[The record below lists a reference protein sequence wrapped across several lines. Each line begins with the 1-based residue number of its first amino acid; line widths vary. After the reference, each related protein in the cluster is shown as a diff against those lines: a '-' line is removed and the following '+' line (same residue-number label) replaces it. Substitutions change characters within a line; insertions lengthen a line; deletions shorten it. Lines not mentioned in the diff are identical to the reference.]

1 MKESLIEINDLTK
14 DYKNNRGLFSVS
26 INLKKGEF
34 CGLIGENGAGKSTLM
49 RLIMG
54 FIKPD
59 SGNILIAG
67 LDPFKS
73 QEEVKQYLSYVPGE
87 INYPDLQKGNDFLK
101 LQAELDPSF
110 NKEKANY
117 LINKLQLD
125 ITAYPK
131 RMSKGMKQK
140 MAIVNALAKNK
151 DMYLLDEPTTGLDP
165 LMREA
170 FLEILEE
177 EKKNGKAIFMSSNT
191 FEEVERVCDR
201 VIYISEGKVVS
212 DIDINDVKKQDLRIF
227 KAKFAD
233 NEYFSHEKKSSYF
246 FKANEEN
253 KEIFYIV
260 KRSDINKLIKKL
272 SDLNITNMSEYNFSL
287 KEYIDFKLE
296 QQNGKKEE

>member
-59 SGNILIAG
+59 SGKIFIAG
-67 LDPFKS
+67 LDPFKN

-140 MAIVNALAKNK
+140 MAIVNALAKDK

-177 EKKNGKAIFMSSNT
+177 EKKNGKAVFMSSNT

-201 VIYISEGKVVS
+201 VIYISEGKVIS

-287 KEYIDFKLE
+287 KEYLDFKLE
-296 QQNGKKEE
+296 QRNGEKEE

>member
-59 SGNILIAG
+59 SGRILIAG

-140 MAIVNALAKNK
+140 MAIVNALAKDK

-201 VIYISEGKVVS
+201 VIYISEGKVIG

-246 FKANEEN
+246 FKTNEEN

>member
-59 SGNILIAG
+59 SGRILIAG

-140 MAIVNALAKNK
+140 MAIVNAIAKDK

-201 VIYISEGKVVS
+201 VIYISEGKVIS
-212 DIDINDVKKQDLRIF
+212 DIDINDVKKQDLSIF
-227 KAKFAD
+227 KAKFSD

>member
-1 MKESLIEINDLTK
+1 MKESLIEINHLRK

-59 SGNILIAG
+59 SGRILIAG

-140 MAIVNALAKNK
+140 MAIVNALAKDK

-191 FEEVERVCDR
+191 FEEVERACDR
-201 VIYISEGKVVS
+201 VIYISEGKVIS

>member
-59 SGNILIAG
+59 SGRILIAG

-140 MAIVNALAKNK
+140 MAIVNSIAKDK

-201 VIYISEGKVVS
+201 VIYISEGKVIS

-287 KEYIDFKLE
+287 KEYLDFKLE
-296 QQNGKKEE
+296 QRNGEKEE

>member
-59 SGNILIAG
+59 SGRILIAG

-140 MAIVNALAKNK
+140 MAIVNAIAKDK

-165 LMREA
+165 LMREV

-201 VIYISEGKVVS
+201 VIYISEGKVIS

>member
-140 MAIVNALAKNK
+140 MAIVNALAKDK

-212 DIDINDVKKQDLRIF
+212 DIDINDLKKQDLRIF

-233 NEYFSHEKKSSYF
+233 IEYFSHEKKSSYF

-296 QQNGKKEE
+296 QQNGKEEK

>member
-131 RMSKGMKQK
+131 RMSKGMKEK
-140 MAIVNALAKNK
+140 MAIVNALAKDK

>member
-59 SGNILIAG
+59 SGRILIAG

-140 MAIVNALAKNK
+140 MAIVNALAKDK

-227 KAKFAD
+227 KVKFAD

>member
-59 SGNILIAG
+59 SGRILIAG
-67 LDPFKS
+67 LDPFKR

-101 LQAELDPSF
+101 LQAELDSSF
-110 NKEKANY
+110 NEEKANY

-131 RMSKGMKQK
+131 RMSKGMKEK
-140 MAIVNALAKNK
+140 MAIVNALAKDK

-233 NEYFSHEKKSSYF
+233 IEYFSHEKKSSYF

>member
-59 SGNILIAG
+59 SGRILIAG

-233 NEYFSHEKKSSYF
+233 IEYFSHEKKSSYF

>member
-1 MKESLIEINDLTK
+1 MKESLIEIDDLTK

-26 INLKKGEF
+26 INLKKGKF

-59 SGNILIAG
+59 SGRILIAG

-140 MAIVNALAKNK
+140 MAIVNALAKDK

>member
-67 LDPFKS
+67 LDPFKN

-140 MAIVNALAKNK
+140 MAIVNALAKDK

-253 KEIFYIV
+253 KEMFYIV

>member
-59 SGNILIAG
+59 SGNLLIAG

-101 LQAELDPSF
+101 LQSELDASF

-140 MAIVNALAKNK
+140 MAIVNALAKDK

-170 FLEILEE
+170 FLEILED

-233 NEYFSHEKKSSYF
+233 IEYFSHEKKSSYF

-272 SDLNITNMSEYNFSL
+272 SDINITNMSEYNFSL

-296 QQNGKKEE
+296 QQNGKEEE

>member
-59 SGNILIAG
+59 SGRILIAG

-140 MAIVNALAKNK
+140 MAIVNALAKDK

-260 KRSDINKLIKKL
+260 ERSDINKLIKKL

>member
-59 SGNILIAG
+59 SGKILIAG

-140 MAIVNALAKNK
+140 MAIVNALAKDK

-212 DIDINDVKKQDLRIF
+212 DIDINDVRKQDLRIF

>member
-59 SGNILIAG
+59 SGRILIAG

-140 MAIVNALAKNK
+140 MAIVNALAKDK

-201 VIYISEGKVVS
+201 VIYISEGKVIS

-287 KEYIDFKLE
+287 KEYLDFKLE
-296 QQNGKKEE
+296 QRNGEKEE

>member
-59 SGNILIAG
+59 SGRILIAG

-140 MAIVNALAKNK
+140 MAIVNALAKDK

>member
-59 SGNILIAG
+59 SGRILIAG
-67 LDPFKS
+67 LDPFKR
-73 QEEVKQYLSYVPGE
+73 QEEVKKYLSYVPGE

-131 RMSKGMKQK
+131 RMSKGMKEK
-140 MAIVNALAKNK
+140 MAIVNALAKDK

-201 VIYISEGKVVS
+201 VIYISEGKVIG

-246 FKANEEN
+246 FKASEEN

>member
-59 SGNILIAG
+59 SGRILIAG

-140 MAIVNALAKNK
+140 MAIVNALAKDK

-296 QQNGKKEE
+296 EQNGKKEE

>member
-59 SGNILIAG
+59 SGRILIAG

-131 RMSKGMKQK
+131 RMSKGMKEK
-140 MAIVNALAKNK
+140 MAIVNALAKDK

-212 DIDINDVKKQDLRIF
+212 DIDINGVKKQDLRIF
-227 KAKFAD
+227 KAKFAGT
-233 NEYFSHEKKSSYF
+233 EYFSHEKTSSYF

>member
-26 INLKKGEF
+26 INLKKGEL

-140 MAIVNALAKNK
+140 MAIVNALAKDK

-201 VIYISEGKVVS
+201 VIYISEGKVAS

>member
-59 SGNILIAG
+59 SGRILIAG

-140 MAIVNALAKNK
+140 MAIVNALAKDK

-177 EKKNGKAIFMSSNT
+177 EKENGKAIFMSSNT

-201 VIYISEGKVVS
+201 VIYISEGKVIS

>member
-59 SGNILIAG
+59 SGRILIAG

-140 MAIVNALAKNK
+140 MAIVNAIAKDK

-201 VIYISEGKVVS
+201 VIYISEGKVIS

-233 NEYFSHEKKSSYF
+233 NEYFSHENKSSYF

-260 KRSDINKLIKKL
+260 KRSDINKVIKKL

>member
-59 SGNILIAG
+59 SGRILIAG
-67 LDPFKS
+67 LDLFKS

-140 MAIVNALAKNK
+140 MAIVNALAKDK

-233 NEYFSHEKKSSYF
+233 NEYFSHEKKSNYF

-272 SDLNITNMSEYNFSL
+272 SDLNITNISEYNFSL

>member
-140 MAIVNALAKNK
+140 MAIVNALAKDK

>member
-14 DYKNNRGLFSVS
+14 DYKNNRGLFSVT

-87 INYPDLQKGNDFLK
+87 INYPDLQKGNYFLK

-140 MAIVNALAKNK
+140 MAIVNALAKDK

-272 SDLNITNMSEYNFSL
+272 SNLNITNMSEYNFSL
-287 KEYIDFKLE
+287 KEYLDFKLE

>member
-67 LDPFKS
+67 LDPFKR

-140 MAIVNALAKNK
+140 MAIVNALAKDK

-233 NEYFSHEKKSSYF
+233 NECFSHEKKSSYF

-260 KRSDINKLIKKL
+260 KRNDIYKLIKKL